1 MNSLV
6 AEPQIGQWYGRPDNQ
21 DIFQVT
27 GLDER
32 SRTIEIQYFD
42 GTLDEIDADT
52 WTSLPL
58 EFAEPP
64 EQGLDSAEEDE
75 AQEGAQSQAEALI
88 EDPAA
93 LEQLSEPGL
102 GDGAP

>member
-1 MNSLV
+1 MNSSV
-6 AEPQIGQWYGRPDNQ
+6 GEPQIGQWYGRRDSE

-32 SRTIEIQYFD
+32 ARTIEIQYFD
-42 GTLDEIDADT
+42 GVIDEIDADT

-64 EQGLDSAEEDE
+64 EDGFESTAEE
-75 AQEGAQSQAEALI
+75 AQAEGSAWSQAEALL
-88 EDPAA
+88 EDPTV
-93 LEQLSEPGL
+93 LERLS
-102 GDGAP
+102 